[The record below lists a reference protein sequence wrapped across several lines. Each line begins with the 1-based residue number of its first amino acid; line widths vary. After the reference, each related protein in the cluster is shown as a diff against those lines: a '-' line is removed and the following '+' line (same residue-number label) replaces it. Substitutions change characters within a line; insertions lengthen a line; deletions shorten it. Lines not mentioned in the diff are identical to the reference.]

1 MDESVG
7 EAAANASTTRLVID
21 QSCNEEEV
29 MELSVTIRKD
39 GIKEEAPVEE
49 QVNILLMV
57 KKAKEGMFERNE
69 KIKRLG
75 DEKEIE
81 RACLADLRSEEAE
94 DMKRLVEIAR
104 AKMELELEEL
114 KIKRKVRERDVEV
127 IVVKQALEE
136 KARKEARH
144 KAELKKEL
152 EAVKELGK
160 SVKEMAAVK
169 ELMESLPS
177 FADNNNNK

>member
-1 MDESVG
+1 MDESMEE
-7 EAAANASTTRLVID
+7 EASNASTPRLVID
-21 QSCNEEEV
+21 RSHKKEEV
-29 MELSVTIRKD
+29 MEVSVTVRKD
-39 GIKEEAPVEE
+39 VIKEEAPLEIEE

-57 KKAKEGMFERNE
+57 KKAKEMMLERNE

-75 DEKEIE
+75 NEKEIE
-81 RACLADLRSEEAE
+81 GARLANLESEEAE
-94 DMKRLVEIAR
+94 DMKRLEEIGR
-104 AKMELELEEL
+104 AKMELELEDL

-136 KARKEARH
+136 KTRKEARH

-177 FADNNNNK
+177 FADIAQ